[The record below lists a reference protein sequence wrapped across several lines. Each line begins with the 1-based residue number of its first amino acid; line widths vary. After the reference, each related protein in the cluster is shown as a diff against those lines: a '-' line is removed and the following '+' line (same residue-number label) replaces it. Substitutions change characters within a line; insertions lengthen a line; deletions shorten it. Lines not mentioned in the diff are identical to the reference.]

1 MTDIWLTADQQ
12 RSWRS
17 FLLGSTLL
25 MDRIERDMRERHG
38 LSSPEYELLVRLSEA
53 PRHELRMAEL
63 ADSVKNSRSRITHT
77 IKRLE
82 EAGYVVRRACES
94 DGRGVQAVLTDAGYA
109 KLVAA
114 APDHVASV
122 RQALI
127 DIVDD
132 ADLETV
138 GRVFRQ
144 VADQLEGGAPDA
156 HLRCPD

>member
-1 MTDIWLTADQQ
+1 MTDGWLTSDQQ

-17 FLLGSTLL
+17 FLLGTTLVL
-25 MDRIERDMRERHG
+25 DHIERDMREKHG

-53 PRHELRMAEL
+53 PRHQLRMAEL

-82 EAGYVVRRACES
+82 DAGYVVRRACES
-94 DGRGVQAVLTDAGYA
+94 DGRGVQAALTEAGYA

-114 APDHVASV
+114 APDHVACV
-122 RQALI
+122 RAALI
-127 DIVDD
+127 DVVDA

-144 VADQLEGGAPDA
+144 VADHLESGPRDT